1 MNIEKNYPL
10 ADETTFKV
18 GGPAEFFVAVDNKKQ
33 LETAAKEARK
43 KEIPITILG
52 GGSNVIISSKGIN
65 GLVIKIRSGEIT
77 FLDDNLLQVEAGV
90 SLPRLS
96 RFAMDNSFKGLEW
109 ALGVPGTAGGAIY
122 GNAGAFNQSISEF
135 VEEVEVLRG
144 LNTEVISSDDLEFGY
159 RMSTFKRQDL
169 IILSASLRLEKGNH
183 KEVKRKT
190 EKYLTYREDH
200 HPLDMPCA
208 GSIFKNPTGVSEK
221 LFNDYPKLKE
231 FKERGSIPAGYLIE
245 EAGLKGT
252 KEGGAMISKKH
263 ANFIVNADGASSE
276 DIINLIEKAKEEVFE
291 RFGVGLEREVRFLS

>member
-1 MNIEKNYPL
+1 MNIEKNYSL

-43 KEIPITILG
+43 KETPITILG
-52 GGSNVIISSKGIN
+52 GGSNVIISSKGIK

-77 FLDDNLLQVEAGV
+77 LLDDNLLQVGAGV

-144 LNTEVISSDDLEFGY
+144 LKTEVISSNDLEFGY
-159 RMSTFKRQDL
+159 RMSTFKRDDL
-169 IILSASLRLEKGNH
+169 IILSASLRLKNGDYEEIK
-183 KEVKRKT
+183 KKT
-190 EKYLTYREDH
+190 EKYLAYRDDN

-208 GSIFKNPTGVSEK
+208 GSIFKNPTGVSED
-221 LFNDYPKLKE
+221 LFNDYPELEE

-245 EAGLKGT
+245 KVGLKGT
-252 KEGGAMISKKH
+252 KKGGAMISKKH
-263 ANFIVNADGASSE
+263 ANFIVNADKASSE
-276 DIINLIEKAKEEVFE
+276 DIINLIKKAKKKVKEKFGVDLEEEV
-291 RFGVGLEREVRFLS
+291 RYIN